1 MKEPMPS
8 KSLQMKGRRGQV
20 MTEFA
25 VMAAMVLFI
34 CFAWVLFLSIFSQWS
49 WRVLKLI
56 GLELP

>member
-1 MKEPMPS
+1 MKTTRTH
-8 KSLQMKGRRGQV
+8 LKGRRGQV

-34 CFAWVLFLSIFSQWS
+34 CFAWVLFLSIFSEWS
-49 WRVLKLI
+49 WRILKLI